1 MDRKSKKSVKSNRKK
16 GEEAVLELFDQ
27 ETLESV
33 MPEES
38 MFPKN
43 ISLAMSYVPN
53 QPFDNLYDAPTALSR
68 GTLFKSLDFPF
79 VGAKRK

>member
-1 MDRKSKKSVKSNRKK
+1 MQKVCQIQQEK

-27 ETLESV
+27 ETLESI
-33 MPEES
+33 MPDEG

-53 QPFDNLYDAPTALSR
+53 QPFDNLYDEHTAFSR

-79 VGAKRK
+79 VGAKKS

>member
-1 MDRKSKKSVKSNRKK
+1 M
-16 GEEAVLELFDQ
+16 EPFDQ

-33 MPEES
+33 MPDEG
-38 MFPKN
+38 MFPQR

-53 QPFDNLYDAPTALSR
+53 QPFENLNDEPAALSR

>member
-1 MDRKSKKSVKSNRKK
+1 M
-16 GEEAVLELFDQ
+16 ELFDQ

-53 QPFDNLYDAPTALSR
+53 QPFDRLYDEPTAFSR